1 MEEKCQLGLQNGC
14 SFGRASRILPYALR
28 TTVLGEAAMESDA
41 LSVYA

>member
-1 MEEKCQLGLQNGC
+1 MSIGLTEWGAA
-14 SFGRASRILPYALR
+14 SDGASRILPYALK